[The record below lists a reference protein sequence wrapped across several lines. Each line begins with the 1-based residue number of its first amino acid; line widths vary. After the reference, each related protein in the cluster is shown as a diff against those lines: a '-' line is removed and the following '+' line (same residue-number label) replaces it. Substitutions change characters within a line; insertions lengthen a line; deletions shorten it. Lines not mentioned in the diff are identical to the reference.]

1 MTSRMDRYNDEVNR
15 TSRSSR
21 NRNLYN
27 TMYSHGKYS
36 NIEGVASLEKTNEI
50 DINKVKEMLD
60 SRERSQRERQYRR
73 PSRELLNE
81 DIPLSRTRFDDEQR
95 SYDVNDVLKT
105 AKENKEPDNKERVL
119 NNTNYDILK
128 KLNLQSKT
136 SDTVSESDDIKELIE
151 TISNTSMLN
160 KNDEDD
166 INMFDDLV
174 SDDTKVGEIKDIKEF
189 TTKSDSMDDSFFT
202 NSVKIKKADFVGVEK
217 KKSPLKTIFAVIFA
231 LVLIGCFVI
240 LVLYYFGYVKF

>member
-95 SYDVNDVLKT
+95 SF
-105 AKENKEPDNKERVL
+105 
-119 NNTNYDILK
+119 
-128 KLNLQSKT
+128 
-136 SDTVSESDDIKELIE
+136 
-151 TISNTSMLN
+151 
-160 KNDEDD
+160 KN
-166 INMFDDLV
+166 
-174 SDDTKVGEIKDIKEF
+174 S
-189 TTKSDSMDDSFFT
+189 
-202 NSVKIKKADFVGVEK
+202 
-217 KKSPLKTIFAVIFA
+217 
-231 LVLIGCFVI
+231 
-240 LVLYYFGYVKF
+240 